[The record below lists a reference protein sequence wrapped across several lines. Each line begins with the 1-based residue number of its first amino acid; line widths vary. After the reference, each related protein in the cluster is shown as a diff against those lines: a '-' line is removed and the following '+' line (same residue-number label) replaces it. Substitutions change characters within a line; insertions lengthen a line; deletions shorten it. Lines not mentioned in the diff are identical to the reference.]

1 MSESATPG
9 VLGPLPDMIPG
20 SQIETEWN
28 FFRREW
34 PRLLAEGREGQWVLI
49 KGEEIAGFYDTADEA
64 ITAGHARFG
73 VVPLLAIAGPAN
85 PALLPA
91 HPCGE
96 LLAMPTLTFSVGADA
111 VFQRHSGLSDE
122 ENHVE

>member
-34 PRLLAEGREGQWVLI
+34 PRLLAEGHEGRWVLI
-49 KGEEIAGFYDTADEA
+49 KGEEIIGFFDTSDEA
-64 ITAGHARFG
+64 ITAGYERFG
-73 VVPLLAIAGPAN
+73 VVPLLAQQILRYYRPIRAGN
-85 PALLPA
+85 YWRCLP
-91 HPCGE
+91 
-96 LLAMPTLTFSVGADA
+96 
-111 VFQRHSGLSDE
+111 
-122 ENHVE
+122 